1 MKNVEGDVRGRD
13 GFAKNLVFLSPK
25 MLPMDDAKRNRVDNG
40 V

>member
-1 MKNVEGDVRGRD
+1 MWRDDISGGD

-25 MLPMDDAKRNRVDNG
+25 MLPMDDAKRKRVDNE